1 LARAADQFRQSD
13 VTRWGIV
20 ALVAAAV
27 AILTGSISGLVPD
40 NVLAG
45 LHASR
50 LQGANINQMRTEI
63 SNIESEQARL
73 RDTNTQLSSR
83 FGMAEQNAGAVTRR
97 VGALEISVPK
107 LLEAIPPGADVDRSV
122 TTGGIGTPTT
132 PAGKTVTF
140 DADGGSVSVTQKPL
154 PADVVPSTTGVT
166 VQPMPAMPSQ
176 ALPVATA
183 NATAFGVALGEPV
196 AAAAAKSQWLTL
208 SSKVGTLLLGLAP
221 LLAHDPG
228 TSGTRL
234 VAGPINT
241 LAQAQSL
248 CGNFDRVGISCTPL
262 PFVGSPL
269 PAGTGQ

>member
-1 LARAADQFRQSD
+1 M
-13 VTRWGIV
+13 WGIV
-20 ALVAAAV
+20 ALVMGAL

-63 SNIESEQARL
+63 SNIEDEQARL
-73 RDTNTQLSSR
+73 RDSNSQLSAR

-107 LLEAIPPGADVDRSV
+107 LLEAIPPGSDIDRSI
-122 TTGGIGTPTT
+122 TTGAIGTPQT

-140 DADGGSVSVTQKPL
+140 DAEGGSVSVTQKPL
-154 PADVVPSTTGVT
+154 PMDAVPPATAIVAPTQSI
-166 VQPMPAMPSQ
+166 PAMPSQ
-176 ALPVATA
+176 AVPVATA
-183 NATAFGVALGEPV
+183 DPSAFGVALGEPV
-196 AAAAAKSQWLTL
+196 LATAARAQWANLEG
-208 SSKVGTLLLGLAP
+208 KVGTLLLGLAP
-221 LLAHDPG
+221 LLTNDPS
-228 TSGTRL
+228 TAGTRL
-234 VAGPINT
+234 VAGPVNS

-262 PFVGSPL
+262 PFIGTPL
-269 PAGTGQ
+269 PAASVAQ

>member
-1 LARAADQFRQSD
+1 MARAADQFRQSD

-20 ALVAAAV
+20 ALVAAAI

-63 SNIESEQARL
+63 SNIEDQQARL
-73 RDTNTQLSSR
+73 RDTNSQLSSR
-83 FGMAEQNAGAVTRR
+83 FSMAEQNAGAVTRR
-97 VGALEISVPK
+97 VGALESSVPK
-107 LLEAIPPGADVDRSV
+107 LLEAIPPGADVDRSI

-132 PAGKTVTF
+132 PAGKTVSF

-154 PADVVPSTTGVT
+154 PAAVVPSTTGAA
-166 VQPMPAMPSQ
+166 VQPMPAMPSDTI
-176 ALPVATA
+176 PVATA
-183 NATAFGVALGEPV
+183 DAAAFGVALGEPV
-196 AAAAAKSQWLTL
+196 AASAAKSQWLTL
-208 SSKVGTLLLGLAP
+208 SGKVGTLLLGLEP
-221 LLAHDPG
+221 LLAHDPS

-234 VAGPINT
+234 VAGPIDT

-269 PAGTGQ
+269 

>member
-1 LARAADQFRQSD
+1 
-13 VTRWGIV
+13 VTVWGIV
-20 ALVAAAV
+20 ALVMGAL

-63 SNIESEQARL
+63 SNIEDEQARL
-73 RDTNTQLSSR
+73 RDSNSQLSAR
-83 FGMAEQNAGAVTRR
+83 FSMAEQNAGAVTRR

-107 LLEAIPPGADVDRSV
+107 LLEAIPPGSDVDRSI
-122 TTGGIGTPTT
+122 TTGAIGTPQT

-154 PADVVPSTTGVT
+154 PMSAVPSVT
-166 VQPMPAMPSQ
+166 SAAVTAAPAQAIPAMPSE
-176 ALPVATA
+176 AVPVATA
-183 NATAFGVALGEPV
+183 DPSAFGVALGEPV
-196 AAAAAKSQWLTL
+196 VATAARAQWATL
-208 SSKVGTLLLGLAP
+208 QGKVGTLLLGLAP
-221 LLAHDPG
+221 LLTNDPS
-228 TSGTRL
+228 TAGTRL
-234 VAGPINT
+234 VAGPVNS

-262 PFVGSPL
+262 PFIGMPL
-269 PAGTGQ
+269 PAASPAQ